1 MKYEDC
7 FMIVVLE
14 ICESLI
20 HTKVAG
26 GWQIM
31 ENIKS
36 FNCTVW
42 SIFSNSLFS
51 TKWGHFLLV
60 DALI

>member
-1 MKYEDC
+1 MKHEDC
-7 FMIVVLE
+7 FVIVVLE
-14 ICESLI
+14 ICESVI
-20 HTKVAG
+20 HTEVAR

-31 ENIKS
+31 ENIKL
-36 FNCTVW
+36 FNCTVC